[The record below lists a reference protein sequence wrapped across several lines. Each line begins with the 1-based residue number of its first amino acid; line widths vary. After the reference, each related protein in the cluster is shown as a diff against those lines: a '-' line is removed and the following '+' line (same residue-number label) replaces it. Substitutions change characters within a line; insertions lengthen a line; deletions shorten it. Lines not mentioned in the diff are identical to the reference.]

1 MNGLLRRVLPK
12 GAPRFWL
19 AVAVLLALTA
29 TALSILGVPSAF
41 LFAGVVAGGVCALC
55 SPTPRR
61 LPAVADGLAFGI
73 VGVVAGSMLD
83 RSVVEFAIDRP
94 LATLGSTAATLAI
107 TVLVGQLLRISPH
120 VHGTTA
126 TFASIAGGASGLTA
140 LAREVH
146 ADDAVVVSVQYL
158 RVLVVVL
165 TVPVVAP
172 LLGEHEG
179 GAGAAAGSGGWSGL
193 PFTAAALIGGLAL
206 ARVFRFSASRLVFPL
221 VLAAGLA
228 ASGWMQSTEV
238 PGPVQAFGFATIGLM
253 VGLQLSRST
262 LRRITSLL
270 PLVLIMLAVSSVGCA
285 LVGVALARATGVS
298 MLSAYLATT
307 PGGLPAVTAVAVD
320 SGENVGLV
328 LTCQI
333 IRLFMALLLGSIAVA
348 YIARRRRAGASA
360 GSLECD

>member
-1 MNGLLRRVLPK
+1 MKGSPLRALPE
-12 GAPRFWL
+12 GVPRFWL
-19 AVAVLLALTA
+19 AVAVLLAVAA

-41 LFAGVVAGGVCALC
+41 LFAGVFAGGVCALC
-55 SPTPRR
+55 SSTPRR
-61 LPAVADGLAFGI
+61 LPASADRLAFGI

-83 RSVVEFAIDRP
+83 RSVLEFAIDQP

-107 TVLVGQLLRISPH
+107 TIVVGQLLRVSPH
-120 VHGTTA
+120 VDGTTA

-146 ADDAVVVSVQYL
+146 ADDAVVVSFQYL

-172 LLGEHEG
+172 LLGGHQG
-179 GAGAAAGSGGWSGL
+179 DAGAATGSGGWSGL
-193 PFTAAALIGGLAL
+193 PFTVTALIAGLAL
-206 ARVFRFSASRLVFPL
+206 ARVFAFTASRLVFPL

-228 ASGWMQSTEV
+228 ASGWLPSTEV

-262 LRRITSLL
+262 LRRIASLL
-270 PLVLIMLAVSSVGCA
+270 PLAFIMLAVSSVGCA
-285 LVGVALARATGVS
+285 LVGMALAHTTGVS
-298 MLSAYLATT
+298 MLSGYLATT

-348 YIARRRRAGASA
+348 YITRRGRAGATA
-360 GSLECD
+360 ALECE